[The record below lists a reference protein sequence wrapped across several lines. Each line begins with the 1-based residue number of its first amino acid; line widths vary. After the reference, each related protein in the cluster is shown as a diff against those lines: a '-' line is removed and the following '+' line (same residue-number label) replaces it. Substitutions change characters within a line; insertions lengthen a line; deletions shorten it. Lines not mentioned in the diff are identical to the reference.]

1 MNSIN
6 SETEQFHVCRR
17 RSVPVDAE
25 QGASAHLLLGD
36 CAAVGGSAALRRLHS
51 QGPARLPGRPCGDQ
65 PGGRSLGSHVATD
78 DLLGYLLD
86 MVKERVHLNKRLPS
100 GWELGLACLFQANSG
115 QINET
120 PWKRNFHQLHDMTSG
135 SEPRTCAIHSP
146 DLLDE

>member
-25 QGASAHLLLGD
+25 QGAGAHLLLGD

-78 DLLGYLLD
+78 DLVGYLLD
-86 MVKERVHLNKRLPS
+86 MVKERVHLTKRLPS

-120 PWKRNFHQLHDMTSG
+120 PLKRNFHQLHDMTSG
-135 SEPRTCAIHSP
+135 TAQVRSLAPAPPI
-146 DLLDE
+146 L